1 MNQTRLTVI
10 LVYVK
15 AVSIHLIVSS

>member
-1 MNQTRLTVI
+1 MHSLVI

-15 AVSIHLIVSS
+15 HV